1 MTGNG
6 YIDPDE
12 RTSLLQHPR
21 SHHRRHS
28 SRLSRLSTDHPWLK
42 DPRPWVRCPARVANI
57 VWATLLSNYVHVLLV
72 FVPLGMV
79 AGALKWSPS
88 TVFTLNF
95 FAIMPLASLL
105 SFATE
110 ELAAVMGQTL
120 GGLMNATFGNAV
132 ELIVRAPDPFR
143 GRLQMIQYIESMLT
157 RT

>member
-6 YIDPDE
+6 YIEPDE
-12 RTSLLQHPR
+12 RTTLLPRAR

-28 SRLSRLSTDHPWLK
+28 SRLSRISTTTTADHPWLK
-42 DPRPWVRCPARVANI
+42 NSRFWVRCPAQVANI
-57 VWATLLSNYVHVLLV
+57 VWVTLMSNYVHVLLV
-72 FVPLGMV
+72 FVPLGII

-88 TVFTLNF
+88 AVFTLNF

-132 ELIVRAPDPFR
+132 ELIVRSLQETLPSFNR
-143 GRLQMIQYIESMLT
+143 GVPADSE
-157 RT
+157 